1 MNKTVQLN
9 DNELI
14 QQFQEGNTR
23 AFDALID
30 RHQERIYNAI
40 LFMVKDSYLA
50 EDLIQDIFIKIIKI
64 LILIILIKMISLK
77 KILG

>member
-30 RHQERIYNAI
+30 RHQERIYN
-40 LFMVKDSYLA
+40 
-50 EDLIQDIFIKIIKI
+50 
-64 LILIILIKMISLK
+64 
-77 KILG
+77 